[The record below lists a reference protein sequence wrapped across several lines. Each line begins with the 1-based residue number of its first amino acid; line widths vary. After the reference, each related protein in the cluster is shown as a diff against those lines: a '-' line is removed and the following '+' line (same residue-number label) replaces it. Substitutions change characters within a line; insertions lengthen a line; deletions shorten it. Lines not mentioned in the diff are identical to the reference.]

1 MHCHAPGSAGCM
13 CSRSFDDS
21 NCLVLS
27 QQQSSPRHISDLACK
42 KIYKKE
48 SQQKDWII
56 TQVLGQ
62 YHVLPWWTLCNPGLC
77 FKMCLCSEQLQ
88 ECCPNWSYRTRA
100 VCTCK
105 SQPLIVRHWTNQGI
119 SADRYSHFCS
129 CSVHCCKACI
139 CSCILSLHL
148 SLIRLPWSSNTSC
161 STKRL
166 IWMLGLFRKWMSSQ
180 TAACR
185 RCSWAVAVPEL
196 PPEPAHQPDACDA
209 NESIRCG
216 PAGLAHVLPSVYRS

>member
-42 KIYKKE
+42 KINQNE

-105 SQPLIVRHWTNQGI
+105 SQPLMVGHWTNQGKLQTDTVI
-119 SADRYSHFCS
+119 SVAAQSIAAKPASALESFLSTCRWSGCPDHQTRLALQSVWFECWACS
-129 CSVHCCKACI
+129 GSECQARLQLAEGAAELLPC
-139 CSCILSLHL
+139 LNYLQSLH
-148 SLIRLPWSSNTSC
+148 I
-161 STKRL
+161 
-166 IWMLGLFRKWMSSQ
+166 SQ
-180 TAACR
+180 MH
-185 RCSWAVAVPEL
+185 VM
-196 PPEPAHQPDACDA
+196 QM
-209 NESIRCG
+209 ES
-216 PAGLAHVLPSVYRS
+216 